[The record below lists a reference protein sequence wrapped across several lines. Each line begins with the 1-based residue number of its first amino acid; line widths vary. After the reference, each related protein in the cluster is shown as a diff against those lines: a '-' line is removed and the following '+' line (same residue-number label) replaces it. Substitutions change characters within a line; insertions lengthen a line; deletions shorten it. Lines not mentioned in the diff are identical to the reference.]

1 MKKTNLLPLIL
12 LSFPLISC
20 GGMIDPAESTESIS
34 YDYELTVTV
43 NYYVDYNA
51 IIAKEIYATETVK
64 NGEKLTKP
72 ADPTSAPFPEFPV
85 FKGWSKYEIVDD
97 TSKIFN
103 FDKDVCLSTTA
114 TMNMFGIWVAQ
125 GE

>member
-12 LSFPLISC
+12 LSFSLISC
-20 GGMIDPAESTESIS
+20 GGMIDPVESTESIS

-64 NGEKLTKP
+64 NGDKLTKP
-72 ADPTSAPFPEFPV
+72 ADPTTIPFPEFPV

-97 TSKIFN
+97 ASKIFN
-103 FDKDVCLSTTA
+103 FDKDVCLSTTS
-114 TMNMFGIWVAQ
+114 TLNMFGIWVAQ